1 MALCAKLQEPGSGC
15 FLAQGSIR
23 AISKPMTCF
32 LDAVSTIAKKSNV
45 CCSFVLSYSF
55 FLF

>member
-1 MALCAKLQEPGSGC
+1 MALCAKLQEPGSGS
-15 FLAQGSIR
+15 FLAQGSVR

-32 LDAVSTIAKKSNV
+32 SDAVSNIAKRGNV
-45 CCSFVLSYSF
+45 CFSFMLSYSF